1 MYKIDQSVG
10 KCLYFNALTESE
22 RLNDSEYRSE
32 TCSEA
37 ELIVVRPERTEP
49 LRHNTILIRFTLY
62 IYEKLSAGG
71 GGGWLRGYHNMIA
84 YRYPL

>member
-1 MYKIDQSVG
+1 MFLLCSHWLPSVCNIDQFSR
-10 KCLYFNALTESE
+10 LYVNALTESE

-49 LRHNTILIRFTLY
+49 FSPRTHVLCTNKNIIIL
-62 IYEKLSAGG
+62 K
-71 GGGWLRGYHNMIA
+71 
-84 YRYPL
+84 